1 MRIRRSPHLSEDR
14 AHEMRKALNYD
25 LNSKRPIYSHIWMC
39 YKDHIKLLLAD
50 NYIIKLNK

>member
-1 MRIRRSPHLSEDR
+1 
-14 AHEMRKALNYD
+14 MRKALNYD
-25 LNSKRPIYSHIWMC
+25 LNSKRPIYSRIWMC